1 MRIGSGDTAKLLQG
15 KETKGFRELLSN
27 FILDEPKRYN
37 ALNSPIHAFR
47 AGAILEEVMYKYLPD
62 DYLPQVRVQSEEFD
76 VLTSTLDFAK
86 LDQGQVV
93 HFIEMKAINFD
104 DFIALNACTDK
115 LSFIKKKYKNY
126 YNQTQ
131 EQLFVS
137 KLKSCTLRFVIV
149 YNAENDLENWNREIK
164 ENEMLDITITRDN
177 KIIKKIKERAQFFQ
191 TIKNYLNS

>member
-15 KETKGFRELLSN
+15 KSTKGFRELLSN
-27 FILDEPKRYN
+27 FILDEPRHYN
-37 ALNSPIHAFR
+37 SLNSPIHAFR
-47 AGAILEEVMYKYLPD
+47 AGAILEEVMYKYLPS

-104 DFIALNACTDK
+104 DFIALNASNNK
-115 LSFIKKKYKNY
+115 LSFIRKKYKNY

-131 EQLFVS
+131 EQLLVTN
-137 KLKSCTLRFVIV
+137 LDSCTLRFVIV
-149 YNAENDLENWNREIK
+149 YDAENDLENWNRDIK
-164 ENEMLDITITRDN
+164 ENEILDITIKRDN
-177 KIIKKIKERAQFFQ
+177 KVIKIIKERARFFQ
-191 TIKNYLNS
+191 YIKNYLNK

>member
-1 MRIGSGDTAKLLQG
+1 MRIGSGDTAKLLRG
-15 KETKGFRELLSN
+15 KNTKGFRELLTN
-27 FILDEPKRYN
+27 FILDKPRHNN

-47 AGAILEEVMYKYLPD
+47 AGAILEEVMYRYMPEEYLS
-62 DYLPQVRVQSEEFD
+62 QVRVQSEEFD

-86 LDQGQVV
+86 LDQGKVV

-104 DFIALNACTDK
+104 DFIALNACADK
-115 LSFIKKKYKNY
+115 LSFIKKKYKSY

-137 KLKSCTLRFVIV
+137 KLRSCTLRFVIV
-149 YNAENDLENWNREIK
+149 YDAENDLENWNREFK

-177 KIIKKIKERAQFFQ
+177 KVIKKIKERAQFFQ